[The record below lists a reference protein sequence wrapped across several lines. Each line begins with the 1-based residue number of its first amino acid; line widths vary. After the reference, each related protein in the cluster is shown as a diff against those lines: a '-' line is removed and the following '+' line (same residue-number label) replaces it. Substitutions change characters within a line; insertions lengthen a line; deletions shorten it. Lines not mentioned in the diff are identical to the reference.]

1 MDEPIQAFIQALAE
15 AFDDISI
22 IAITRLPSGSVLA
35 QILVF
40 DTSRKEEHHEK
51 SYSNQ

>member
-1 MDEPIQAFIQALAE
+1 MDENVKEFIQALAE

-22 IAITRLPSGSVLA
+22 VAITRLPSGSVLA

-51 SYSNQ
+51 SHSTQ